1 MSSLTIHG
9 SNNDSKFVL
18 NSSGS
23 SITNTNSE
31 ALEII
36 ESNLAVTDASL
47 ALVESNLAVTDASL
61 ALVESNLTV
70 TDASLALVESNL
82 LTSNKDASFN
92 IIKSSIT
99 KAQKLF
105 SDQVVPSTQDI
116 SYINSISLN
125 DNIITEFTLPDK
137 YYYKDFSQRSRVEVT
152 DQGLNIIEALTNTSH
167 FVHQPID
174 NENTIRLHSLTPT
187 ENHDRSNPLN
197 RPFNYLDS
205 VGIDT
210 ATAQINSL
218 INKHTDTSYS
228 SQTNFQNPNP
238 DISFACLCK
247 TDNSNNPTTP
257 SWGPRILNQG
267 QLGDCYAFASAEMIS
282 FAYTKFL
289 AEQLNLDLDIYSE
302 DLNSIS
308 NYYLPSMIYLE
319 KSFNRL
325 SSLYNSENPFSQGGL
340 PAKCVTS
347 YLSQEACPLEFQYTY
362 PLLLTSFKNF
372 FQLSENGKTY
382 LVNEYIDK
390 VINDTPSDI
399 LSNANLMQN
408 FKRLGISDTSSI
420 NLDYN
425 MIRVYNANAQD
436 TSASIINK
444 IKDLINNKFPVQCDI
459 KCLAGISGDFY
470 NPTEGYFYQNY
481 APYTD
486 LKIVG
491 GHAIVIVG
499 YDDTKTITMQYTDIS
514 GTQKSPTFT
523 GFFIIQNSWGTNIGI
538 NGTGY
543 FYLAYEH
550 INYLLNQPYNYFENS
565 YFGLKFIE
573 KN

>member
-18 NSSGS
+18 NSSGT

-31 ALEII
+31 ALETI

-47 ALVESNLAVTDASL
+47 ALI
-61 ALVESNLTV
+61 
-70 TDASLALVESNL
+70 ESNL

-92 IIKSSIT
+92 NVDISNILKVYTIESTIT
-99 KAQKLF
+99 IAQQLF
-105 SDQVVPSTQDI
+105 SDQVVPSEQDI
-116 SYINSISLN
+116 SYINSTSLN
-125 DNIITEFTLPDK
+125 DNIITEFTLSDK
-137 YYYKDFSQRSRVEVT
+137 YFYKDFSQRSRVEVT
-152 DQGLNIIEALTNTSH
+152 DQILNIIEALTNTSH
-167 FVHQPID
+167 FVNYPID
-174 NENTIRLHSLTPT
+174 NENTIRLHSLTPR

-197 RPFNYLDS
+197 RPFNYLNDNT
-205 VGIDT
+205 GT
-210 ATAQINSL
+210 SL
-218 INKHTDTSYS
+218 VRLQLKSLVNMHTDTSYS
-228 SQTNFQNPNP
+228 SQINFQNPNP
-238 DISFACLCK
+238 DISFTCLCN

-267 QLGDCYAFASAEMIS
+267 RLGDCYVFASAEMIS
-282 FAYTKFL
+282 FAYTKFI
-289 AEQLNLDLDIYSE
+289 AEQLNIDFDISSVY
-302 DLNSIS
+302 LNGIS
-308 NYYLPSMIYLE
+308 NYYLPSMIYME
-319 KSFNRL
+319 KSFNKL
-325 SSLYNSENPFSQGGL
+325 YSLFYDENGVISPFTQGGI
-340 PAKCVTS
+340 PTTCVTS

-362 PLLLTSFKNF
+362 PLLITSFNNLL
-372 FQLSENGKTY
+372 QLSENGKTY

-390 VINDTPSDI
+390 VINDTPCDI
-399 LSNANLMQN
+399 LSNAKLMQN

-425 MIRVYNANAQD
+425 MIPVYNPQD
-436 TSASIINK
+436 TSVSIINK
-444 IKDLINNKFPVQCDI
+444 IKHLINNNYPVQCAI
-459 KCLAGISGDFY
+459 LCLAGISGDFY
-470 NPTEGYFYQNY
+470 NQTEGYFYQNY

-486 LKIVG
+486 LKIVN
-491 GHAIVIVG
+491 GHAVVIVG

-514 GTQKSPTFT
+514 GTPKSPTFT
-523 GFFIIQNSWGTNIGI
+523 GFFIIQNSWGTNMGI

-550 INYLLNQPYNYFENS
+550 INYLLNSLYQSVVNNLKDG

>member
-9 SNNDSKFVL
+9 SNNNSKFVL
-18 NSSGS
+18 NSGGT

-31 ALEII
+31 ALETI
-36 ESNLAVTDASL
+36 ESNFAVIDASL
-47 ALVESNLAVTDASL
+47 AFVEN
-61 ALVESNLTV
+61 
-70 TDASLALVESNL
+70 NL

-92 IIKSSIT
+92 NVDISHIL
-99 KAQKLF
+99 KAQQLF
-105 SDQVVPSTQDI
+105 SNQVVPSKQDI
-116 SYINSISLN
+116 SYINSRSLN

-152 DQGLNIIEALTNTSH
+152 DQTQNIIEAITKTSH
-167 FVHQPID
+167 FINQPID

-187 ENHDRSNPLN
+187 ENYNRSNPLN

-205 VGIDT
+205 LGITT
-210 ATAQINSL
+210 ANYQVNYL
-218 INKHTDTSYS
+218 VNKHKDTSYS

-238 DISFACLCK
+238 DISFACLCNRN
-247 TDNSNNPTTP
+247 NSNNPTTP

-267 QLGDCYAFASAEMIS
+267 ALGDCYAFASAEMIS
-282 FAYTKFL
+282 FAYTKLIADQFNVDFDNDS
-289 AEQLNLDLDIYSE
+289 ADLH
-302 DLNSIS
+302 SIS

-325 SSLYNSENPFSQGGL
+325 YSLYNSDNPFSNSGL
-340 PAKCVTS
+340 PDICLVS

-362 PLLLTSFKNF
+362 PLLLTSNSKFY
-372 FQLSENGKTY
+372 QLSENSQTY

-408 FKRLGISDTSSI
+408 FKRLAITDTSSI
-420 NLDYN
+420 NLDYK
-425 MIRVYNANAQD
+425 MIPVYNPQD
-436 TSASIINK
+436 TSTNIINK
-444 IKDLINNKFPVQCDI
+444 IKDLINKKYPVQCNI
-459 KCLAGISGDFY
+459 ICLANISGDKMYFC
-470 NPTEGYFYQNY
+470 NQTEGYFYQNY

-486 LKIVG
+486 LSING

-514 GTQKSPTFT
+514 GTPKSPTFT
-523 GFFIIQNSWGTNIGI
+523 GFFIIQNSWGINTGI

-543 FYLAYEH
+543 YYLAYEH
-550 INYLLNQPYNYFENS
+550 INYLLNQVSSYLESS